1 MQTDFYQGYDFKI
14 DTGEYKRKVYNAFIN
29 PGSELANPETAVNRQ
44 FTKLDLYPS
53 ILAALGCEIEGEKL
67 GLGVNLFSGEQ
78 TLSEQYGY
86 EYLFQEIRKQ
96 SALYN
101 KLMLGSE

>member
-1 MQTDFYQGYDFKI
+1 MRSASSSSIRSTYSTFLLSMLSEYPSSASNGAKI
-14 DTGEYKRKVYNAFIN
+14 LVDRK
-29 PGSELANPETAVNRQ
+29 
-44 FTKLDLYPS
+44 FTTLDLFPS
-53 ILAALGCEIEGEKL
+53 TLAALGCQIQGNRL
-67 GLGVNLFSGEQ
+67 GLGVNLFSGER

-96 SALYN
+96 SASYN